1 MRKPA
6 YAGFF
11 LRKERKMDFKT
22 ELMSFRLSHPLKEM
36 DVDGHL
42 FHYLLCGQGESPL
55 TLVYFVGGTGN
66 PLGWYRHVLS
76 MEGKY
81 RVLILDYPMGID
93 QMEPM
98 TEWIEKLLNR
108 LEISEAVFIGASFGG
123 YIAQLM
129 ARRCPEK
136 TKALALY
143 ATTALTEE
151 GIADLKKQYRYVG
164 RLLFMMEH
172 MPYGLLKALLMKPSF
187 RRLIPKGDSSQTEY
201 LKGFTQWI
209 YDDYTKE
216 KDLHMTYLMAD
227 IVNLKPVKQE
237 DFSDL
242 RGKVLLVLPK
252 ADQAFTPKMQKD
264 LQDLFENPTV
274 ETLEGGHLAT
284 LFRAEEIARRT
295 DRFLTNCI

>member
-1 MRKPA
+1 
-6 YAGFF
+6 
-11 LRKERKMDFKT
+11 MDFKA
-22 ELMSFRLSHPLKEM
+22 ELLSFRLSHSLEEM
-36 DVDGHL
+36 NVDGYT
-42 FHYLLCGQGESPL
+42 FHYLLCGQQESPL

-66 PLGWYRHVLS
+66 PLGWYRHVLT

-81 RVLILDYPMGID
+81 RVLILDYPMGMD
-93 QMEPM
+93 QMAPM
-98 TEWIEKLLNR
+98 TDLIEKLLNQLAVSR
-108 LEISEAVFIGASFGG
+108 AVFIGASFGG

-136 TKALALY
+136 TEALVLY

-151 GIADLKKQYRYVG
+151 GIGDLKKQYRYVG
-164 RLLFMMEH
+164 KLLFLMEH
-172 MPYGLLKALLMKPSF
+172 LPYGLLKALFMKPSF
-187 RRLIPKGDSSQTEY
+187 RRLIPKGNPKETEY
-201 LKGFTQWI
+201 LKDFTQWI

-227 IVNLKPVKQE
+227 IVNLQPVSAE

-242 RGKVLLVLPK
+242 KGKVLLVLPK

-264 LQDLFENPTV
+264 LQNLFLNPTV

-295 DRFLTNCI
+295 DSFLETCR

>member
-1 MRKPA
+1 
-6 YAGFF
+6 
-11 LRKERKMDFKT
+11 MDFKA
-22 ELMSFRLSHPLKEM
+22 ELMSFRLSHPLEEM
-36 DVDGHL
+36 EVEGHL
-42 FHYLLCGQGESPL
+42 FHYLFCGQTESPL

-81 RVLILDYPMGID
+81 RVLILDYPMGTD
-93 QMEPM
+93 KLE
-98 TEWIEKLLNR
+98 TLTALIEKLLER
-108 LEISEAVFIGASFGG
+108 LEITKAVFIGASFGG
-123 YIAQLM
+123 YVAQLM

-136 TKALALY
+136 TQALVLY

-164 RLLFMMEH
+164 RLLFLMEH
-172 MPYGLLKALLMKPSF
+172 LPYGMLKALFMKPSF
-187 RRLIPKGDSSQTEY
+187 RRLIPKGDPKEKEY

-227 IVNLKPVKQE
+227 IINLQPVRPE
-237 DFSDL
+237 DFSSL
-242 RGKVLLVLPK
+242 SGKVLLVLPVK
-252 ADQAFTPKMQKD
+252 DQAFTQKMQKD
-264 LQDLFENPTV
+264 LQNLFRDPTV

-284 LFRAEEIARRT
+284 LLRAEEIARRT
-295 DRFLTNCI
+295 DQFLESCR